1 MPNRTRIWAE
11 VDYEKDGKQVA
22 WLHLHHSVT
31 RSAYGDIMIPV
42 AVIKNGKGPSVLL
55 TAGNHGDEYEGQ
67 IALCKFIREIDPGQ
81 IQGRIVV
88 LPALNM
94 PAALTGTRVSPLDQG
109 NLNRLFPG
117 DPDGT
122 PTQQIAYYVDSVLLP
137 MVEYWHDYH
146 AGGSSLAY
154 LPFASMR
161 QSEDRRL
168 NDRTMTALKAFG
180 APIGLVWQTSID
192 GRQSLGAGIRRGVVT
207 LGGEFGGTGDVTIE
221 GVRII
226 ERGLRRELAHL
237 GVIAASSGDTPTP
250 STRLMEVRNK
260 SYYVYAP
267 EPGLFEPFTELGD
280 NVKAGQPCGQV
291 HFVDNPARAPVPC
304 HFKTDGMVICK
315 RHFGRVERGD
325 CVVHLATDWRG

>member
-11 VDYEKDGKQVA
+11 VDYEKDGKQIA

-31 RSAYGDIMIPV
+31 RSAYGDLMIPV
-42 AVIKNGKGPSVLL
+42 AVVKNGKGPTVLL

-67 IALCKFIREIDPGQ
+67 IALCKFIRAVDPGE
-81 IQGRIVV
+81 IQGRIIM

-94 PAALTGTRVSPLDQG
+94 PAALNGTRVSPIDGG

-122 PTQQIAYYVDSVLLP
+122 PTEQIAYYVDSVLLG
-137 MVEYWHDYH
+137 MAEYWHDYH
-146 AGGSSLAY
+146 SGGSSLAY
-154 LPFASMR
+154 LPFVSMR
-161 QSEDRRL
+161 QSDDKRL
-168 NDRTMTALKAFG
+168 GERAMAALKIFG
-180 APIGLVWQTSID
+180 APIGLVWATSID

-207 LGGEFGGTGDVTIE
+207 LGGEFGGTGDVTTE
-221 GVRII
+221 GVRIV
-226 ERGLRRELAHL
+226 ERGMRNELAHL
-237 GVIAASSGDTPTP
+237 GVMAPPKGGMTAPTR
-250 STRLMEVRNK
+250 RLMEVRNK

-267 EPGLFEPFTELGD
+267 EPGLFEPAVELGD
-280 NVKAGQPCGQV
+280 NVRTGQLCGHV
-291 HFVDNPARAPVPC
+291 HFVDNPAREPVPC

-325 CVVHLATDWRG
+325 CVVHLATDWKG